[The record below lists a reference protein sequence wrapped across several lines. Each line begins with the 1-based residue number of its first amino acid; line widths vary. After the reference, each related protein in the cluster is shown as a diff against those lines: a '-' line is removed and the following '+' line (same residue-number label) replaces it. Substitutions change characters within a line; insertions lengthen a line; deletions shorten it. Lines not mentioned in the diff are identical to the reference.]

1 MNLQTQW
8 MTLVWMLA
16 SGTLMGVAFDS
27 YRVVSGQL
35 RFSRWSVHLLDLLY
49 WIASALFVFQ
59 MLYHVNQGELRF
71 YVFLGLFLGVWIHFL
86 FLSVLIERFV
96 VNLIRIVQRIYSFFV
111 KLIYMTLFTPIK
123 WLWKGFRLLLGFIW
137 ILVVFLGRVTLFPI
151 WRLLAWAFRPIL
163 NRLHILDR
171 LRRAREFVMK
181 IWTHKQDEERK

>member
-49 WIASALFVFQ
+49 WVASALFVFQ

-111 KLIYMTLFTPIK
+111 KLIYMTLFAPIK

-163 NRLHILDR
+163 NRLHIPDR
-171 LRRAREFVMK
+171 LRRARDFVMK

>member
-163 NRLHILDR
+163 NRLHIPDR
-171 LRRAREFVMK
+171 LRRARDFVMK